1 MGAKNDFPYYAGEPV
16 AVSGPGWLWVLAAV
30 FIAFLQ
36 LIFLPFG
43 TAPLNFIPAAIFTG
57 LPLIALMAVTGWRAP
72 ALFRPVGLRAF
83 GTGIGFGVLTVIIS
97 GVAGL
102 MVSGLFGAVPN
113 PAVEVLAGM
122 GAADLLLF
130 LMRTFIQLI
139 GEEVVT
145 MLPLLAVL
153 WLCVRKLGLSRRI
166 ALIIAVVVSTLWFAA
181 MHLPTYDWNVMQ
193 CLGIIGT
200 ARLVLTLSYLLT
212 RNLWVSSIAHIFNDW
227 TLFMTSFA
235 LGHLP
240 IGQG

>member
-1 MGAKNDFPYYAGEPV
+1 M
-16 AVSGPGWLWVLAAV
+16 
-30 FIAFLQ
+30 
-36 LIFLPFG
+36 
-43 TAPLNFIPAAIFTG
+43 
-57 LPLIALMAVTGWRAP
+57 
-72 ALFRPVGLRAF
+72 
-83 GTGIGFGVLTVIIS
+83 LTVIIS

-102 MVSGLFGAVPN
+102 TVSGLFGAVPN
-113 PAVEVLAGM
+113 PAVEGLAEM

-153 WLCVRKLGLSRRI
+153 WLCVSKLGLSRRI